1 MMSCDG
7 VASESFERFHECP
20 RVFCPVD
27 DAENQ
32 ATRGKVERLR
42 LVMEERRERRRARR
56 EARHSPYG
64 PSQPQHW
71 TAKSE
76 TQPAGKAEAMDTDQP
91 LCDIS
96 PPEPVVA

>member
-1 MMSCDG
+1 MFDFNARLV
-7 VASESFERFHECP
+7 VA
-20 RVFCPVD
+20 D

-76 TQPAGKAEAMDTDQP
+76 TQPAGKSSEAMDTDQP